1 MGYGG
6 ARANAAKVVGKSG
19 DNGIDGVVDQ
29 DQLGLDRVYVQ
40 AKRYMPDNGVGS
52 GAIRDFS
59 GSLDLHK
66 ANKGIFFTTSYFSS
80 SALDTAEGMGKRIV
94 LIDGE
99 KLAHLMLENGV
110 GCSSKQAI
118 SIMRID
124 EDYFEY

>member
-1 MGYGG
+1 M
-6 ARANAAKVVGKSG
+6 
-19 DNGIDGVVDQ
+19 
-29 DQLGLDRVYVQ
+29 
-40 AKRYMPDNGVGS
+40 GS

-80 SALDTAEGMGKRIV
+80 SAVETAEGMGKRIV

-99 KLAHLMLENGV
+99 KLAQLMLENGV
-110 GCSSKQAI
+110 GCSSKKAI

-124 EDYFEY
+124 EDYFDY